1 MKKFLL
7 WAILAV
13 IFTSVF
19 VSCED
24 ASKKDDEETK
34 NYWEEYANWRNDNL
48 AFFEKKYAEVDS
60 VGALVY
66 DRVTP
71 TWDAGSTIL
80 MRWYNDRTLTQNAA
94 QPKST
99 SYIDVIYKGTTYKG
113 SVFDDSFELTAHGDS
128 IYRYKLSDNI
138 KGWVIALTNMHV
150 GDRCEVIIPHTCG
163 YGDAYT
169 SDLLLP
175 YSTLVFDV
183 ELRGIPGLE
192 KPVNAPAEE

>member
-7 WAILAV
+7 WALLAIILP
-13 IFTSVF
+13 SVF
-19 VSCED
+19 VACED
-24 ASKKDDEETK
+24 TSKKEEDETK

-48 AFFEKKYAEVDS
+48 AFFEEKYAEVDS

-71 TWDAGSTIL
+71 SWDAGSTIL
-80 MRWYNDRTLTQNAA
+80 MRWYNDRALTQNAM

-99 SYIDVIYKGTTYKG
+99 SYIDVIYEGTTYKG
-113 SVFDDSFELTAHGDS
+113 DVFDNSFENTAHGDS
-128 IYRYKLSDNI
+128 IYRSKLSDNI

-150 GDRCEVIIPHTCG
+150 GDHCEIIIPHTCG

-183 ELRGIPGLE
+183 QLRAIPGLE
-192 KPVNAPAEE
+192 KPVNAKSQE